1 MGDNVS
7 DNTVESASASAT
19 ENASENKSDSATEVK
34 SDGATETDK
43 KIELDSKSSKT
54 LEINLGASPKKEEP
68 KKEPA
73 PAPAPAPKVVV
84 VDAPKKEEP
93 KKEEPKVVVVEKPKK
108 EPAPA
113 PPVKDDAA
121 INKALMSIYDQ
132 LKALSDTTVAQQ
144 NEIR

>member
-7 DNTVESASASAT
+7 DNTVESASTSAT

-34 SDGATETDK
+34 SDGATESDK

-68 KKEPA
+68 KKE

-144 NEIR
+144 NEIRQI

>member
-34 SDGATETDK
+34 SDGATESDK

-68 KKEPA
+68 KKE

-144 NEIR
+144 NEIRQI